1 MSECAVPGS
10 VAPDPGLRDRVA
22 VVGVGTTDFP
32 SDYRDTTRGAG
43 GQNAAVEM
51 MGVAFSR
58 ALSDAR
64 LTPATI
70 DGLAVCGLE
79 EQRVADLRRV
89 ADQVGIRPRYAVH
102 DTGVMAGVIPRAVEA
117 LVQRRCRTMALV
129 YAGTRRRQGT
139 TFGGSKSVT
148 GPSSYFFYH
157 PWGWSSQAAHW
168 AMTFQHYMNQ
178 YGVTERDLGQVAV
191 TLRRNA
197 LLNDNAIMRS
207 PLDIDGYLASR
218 PIVRPLRV
226 LDLCLVSDGAVCLV
240 LSSVDLSDRSSSV
253 PVLVSG
259 WGEAA
264 VQHAKL
270 DYLVRQGLRPLFESS
285 AADALAMAGV
295 TEGDIDLFEGY
306 DSSSVHLVNQLE
318 GYGFCSPG
326 RALVEWAAGDMELDG
341 RLPVNTNGGML
352 SEAFMH
358 GWTQVVELVRQLRHE
373 CGERQVTVARRGMS
387 SLATTESAHP
397 LILTRG
403 V

>member
-1 MSECAVPGS
+1 MSGFAGPGS
-10 VAPDPGLRDRVA
+10 VAPDRGLRDRVA
-22 VVGVGTTDFP
+22 VVGTGTTDFP
-32 SDYRDTTRGAG
+32 SDYRGTTRGAG

-51 MGVAFSR
+51 MAVAFGR
-58 ALSDAR
+58 ALSDAG
-64 LTPATI
+64 LAPEAI

-79 EQRVADLRRV
+79 EQTSADLRRV
-89 ADQVGIRPRYAVH
+89 ANQVGIRPKYAVH
-102 DTGVMAGVIPRAVEA
+102 DTGVMAGVIPRAVET
-117 LVQRRCRTMALV
+117 LVQGRCQTMALV

-139 TFGGSKSVT
+139 TFGGSKSLT
-148 GPSSYFFYH
+148 GPTSYFFYH

-197 LLNDNAIMRS
+197 TLNENAIMRA
-207 PLDIDGYLASR
+207 PLNIEGYMASR
-218 PIVRPLRV
+218 SIVRPLRV

-240 LSSVDLSDRSSSV
+240 LSTLELSDRSPSV

-259 WGEAA
+259 WGETA
-264 VQHAKL
+264 VQHGKL
-270 DYLVRQGLRPLFESS
+270 DYLVLQGLRPLFERA
-285 AADALAMAGV
+285 AADALAMADV
-295 TEGDIDLFEGY
+295 SEGDIDLFEGY
-306 DSSSVHLVNQLE
+306 DSSSVHLINQLE
-318 GYGFCSPG
+318 GYGFCAPG
-326 RALVEWAAGDMELDG
+326 KALVDWAAGDMELDG

-373 CGERQVTVARRGMS
+373 CGERQVKVARRGMS
-387 SLATTESAHP
+387 SVATTESAHP

-403 V
+403 A

>member
-1 MSECAVPGS
+1 MSEFAVPGA
-10 VAPDPGLRDRVA
+10 VTPDPGLRDRVA

-32 SDYRDTTRGAG
+32 SDYRDTRRGAG
-43 GQNAAVEM
+43 GQNAAFDM
-51 MGVAFSR
+51 MGVAFGR
-58 ALSDAR
+58 AAGDAG
-64 LTPATI
+64 LAPETI
-70 DGLAVCGLE
+70 DGLSVCGVE
-79 EQRVADLRRV
+79 EQSGTVLRRV
-89 ADQVGIRPRYAVH
+89 ADQVGIRPAYAVH
-102 DTGVMAGVIPRAVEA
+102 DSGIMAGVIPRAVEA
-117 LVQRRCRTMALV
+117 LVQGRCRTMALL
-129 YAGTRRRQGT
+129 YAGTRRRQGA
-139 TFGGSKSVT
+139 TFGGFESVT
-148 GPSSYFFYH
+148 GPTSYFFYH

-168 AMTFQHYMNQ
+168 AMTFQRYMNQ
-178 YGVTERDLGQVAV
+178 YGVTEGDLGQVAV

-197 LLNDNAIMRS
+197 TLNENAIMRS

-218 PIVRPLRV
+218 HVVRPLRV
-226 LDLCLVSDGAVCLV
+226 LDLCLVSDGAVCLI
-240 LSSVDLSDRSSSV
+240 LSSVELSDRSTPV

-264 VQHAKL
+264 VQRAKL
-270 DYLVRQGLRPLFESS
+270 DYLIRQGLRPLFERS

-306 DSSSVHLVNQLE
+306 DSSSVHLINQLE
-318 GYGFCSPG
+318 GYGFCAPG
-326 RALVEWAAGDMELDG
+326 KALDDWSAGDMELEG

-373 CGERQVTVARRGMS
+373 CGERQVKVARRGMS

-403 V
+403 A